1 MTPHEVTAHD
11 VTVIPVSVVVMTRN
25 EAANLPRCL
34 PALARFAEC
43 FVVDSGSDDGSPDIA
58 RSHGARLIPFR
69 WNGRY
74 PKKKQW
80 CLDALPFAHD
90 WVLFVD
96 ADERPTVELVEE
108 IARLTAETG
117 SNGPAHAA
125 YWIDGRPVVHGRPL
139 RFGCWNRKL
148 ALLHRRH
155 VRFPDQPDLDV
166 AAMWEVEGHYQP
178 QVAGTTGRLRH
189 PMDHE
194 DAKPPSA
201 WFDRH
206 NRYSDW
212 EAALRAD
219 GRMERLIKGEPDGG
233 FGVIPHIRAF
243 FGRQAQK
250 RLFQRLPGRPLWAFL
265 HAYVLRLGVFDGTAG
280 LDHALARAFYYWQ
293 VGFKMRS
300 AARAPGEFS
309 RVPSIRTVSDSVRSV
324 RPAGDPYSSSSA
336 IRSPPSAFSRS
347 KVRLRTP
354 GSSIR

>member
-1 MTPHEVTAHD
+1 MTAV
-11 VTVIPVSVVVMTRN
+11 PVSVVVMTHN
-25 EAANLPRCL
+25 EAANLPLCL
-34 PALARFAEC
+34 QALDRFAEC
-43 FVVDSGSDDGSPDIA
+43 FVVDSASDDGTPDIA
-58 RSHGARLIPFR
+58 RSHGARLVPFH

-80 CLDALPFAHD
+80 CLDTLPLAHD

-96 ADERPTVELVEE
+96 ADERPTVGLVDE
-108 IARLTAETG
+108 IARLMADSPADSETDG
-117 SNGPAHAA
+117 LLPAA
-125 YWIDGRPVVHGRPL
+125 YWIDGRPVVRGRPM

-148 ALLHRRH
+148 ALLDRRR
-155 VRFPDQPDLDV
+155 VRFPEQPDLDV
-166 AAMWEVEGHYQP
+166 ASMWEVEGHYQP
-178 QVAGTTGRLRH
+178 QVDGRAGRLHH
-189 PMDHE
+189 PMDHD

-219 GRMERLIKGEPDGG
+219 GRMERLIDREPDGAPG
-233 FGVIPHIRAF
+233 LLPGLAAV
-243 FGRQAQK
+243 FGRRAQK
-250 RLFQRLPGRPLWAFL
+250 RLLQRLPARPLWAFL
-265 HAYVLRLGVFDGTAG
+265 HAYLLRLGALDGAAG

-293 VGFKMRS
+293 VGLKMRS
-300 AARAPGEFS
+300 AAQARSSTIRSLPVRWISEHPRTAPS
-309 RVPSIRTVSDSVRSV
+309 
-324 RPAGDPYSSSSA
+324 GDDAHSSTSA

>member
-1 MTPHEVTAHD
+1 M
-11 VTVIPVSVVVMTRN
+11 TVIPVSVVVMTRN
-25 EAANLPRCL
+25 EAVNLPRCL

-43 FVVDSGSDDGSPDIA
+43 FVVDSGSDDGTPDIA
-58 RSHGARLIPFR
+58 RSHGARLVPFH

-80 CLDALPFAHD
+80 CLDTLPFTHD

-96 ADERPTVELVEE
+96 ADERPTAELVEE
-108 IARLTAETG
+108 IARLMAGTAAC
-117 SNGPAHAA
+117 GPSHAA
-125 YWIDGRPVVHGRPL
+125 YWIDGRPVVRGRSL

-148 ALLHRRH
+148 ALLDRHRA
-155 VRFPDQPDLDV
+155 RFPEQPDLDI
-166 AAMWEVEGHYQP
+166 ASMWEVEGHYQP
-178 QVAGTTGRLRH
+178 QVAGTTGRLRY
-189 PMDHE
+189 PMHHE
-194 DAKPPSA
+194 DAKALSA

-212 EAALRAD
+212 EASLRAD
-219 GRMERLIKGEPDGG
+219 GRMERLIDAEPDGHSG
-233 FGVIPHIRAF
+233 PIPYFRGLV
-243 FGRQAQK
+243 GRRTQK

-265 HAYVLRLGVFDGTAG
+265 HAYVLRLGIFDGAAG

-293 VGFKMRS
+293 VGLKIRS
-300 AARAPGEFS
+300 AVQVRESSARF
-309 RVPSIRTVSDSVRSV
+309 PSVHTASERPRTARSV
-324 RPAGDPYSSSSA
+324 EDPYSSSSA

>member
-1 MTPHEVTAHD
+1 MRISTMPAPAMTA
-11 VTVIPVSVVVMTRN
+11 IPVSVVVMTRN
-25 EAANLPRCL
+25 EAANLPQCL
-34 PALARFAEC
+34 PSLTRFAEC
-43 FVVDSGSDDGSPDIA
+43 FVVDSGSDDGTPDIA
-58 RSHGARLIPFR
+58 RSHGARLIAFR

-80 CLDALPFAHD
+80 CLDTLPFAHD

-96 ADERPTVELVEE
+96 ADERLTAELVEE
-108 IARLTAETG
+108 IARLMAA
-117 SNGPAHAA
+117 GPACAA
-125 YWIDGRPVVHGRPL
+125 YWIDGRPVVRGRRL

-148 ALLHRRH
+148 ALLDRRRA
-155 VRFPDQPDLDV
+155 RFPDQPDLDI

-178 QVAGTTGRLRH
+178 QVSGTTGRLRH

-194 DAKPPSA
+194 DAKPLSA

-212 EAALRAD
+212 EAAIRAD
-219 GRMERLIKGEPDGG
+219 GRMERLITGEPDGG
-233 FGVIPHIRAF
+233 SSAPHSLRALL
-243 FGRQAQK
+243 GRRMQK
-250 RLFQRLPGRPLWAFL
+250 RLFQRLPGRPLLAFL
-265 HAYVLRLGVFDGTAG
+265 HAYVLRLGVLDGAAG

-293 VGFKMRS
+293 VGLKMRS
-300 AARAPGEFS
+300 AAMGPGAFD
-309 RVPSIRTVSDSVRSV
+309 RFPSIRAASEPVRTV

>member
-1 MTPHEVTAHD
+1 MTP
-11 VTVIPVSVVVMTRN
+11 IPVSVVVMTRN
-25 EAANLPRCL
+25 EVANIVPCLAALTG
-34 PALARFAEC
+34 FAEC
-43 FVVDSGSDDGSPDIA
+43 FVVDSGSDDGTPEVA
-58 RSHGARLIPFR
+58 RSLGARVVPFR

-80 CLDALPFAHD
+80 CLDSLPLVHD

-96 ADERPTVELVEE
+96 ADERPTAALVDE
-108 IARLTAETG
+108 IAGLMAG
-117 SNGPAHAA
+117 GPRHAA
-125 YWIDGRPVVHGRPL
+125 YWVDGRPVLRGRAL

-148 ALLHRRH
+148 ALLDRRQ

-178 QVAGTTGRLRH
+178 LVAGTTGRLRH
-189 PMDHE
+189 PMDHC

-219 GRMERLIKGEPDGG
+219 GRMDQLIDREPSDGG
-233 FGVIPHIRAF
+233 VLR
-243 FGRQAQK
+243 RRTLK

-265 HAYVLRLGVFDGTAG
+265 HAYVLRLGVLDGTAG
-280 LDHALARAFYYWQ
+280 LDHALGRAFYYWQ
-293 VGFKMRS
+293 VGLKMRAAVPAQAS
-300 AARAPGEFS
+300 ATRLPSDCSPSPG
-309 RVPSIRTVSDSVRSV
+309 
-324 RPAGDPYSSSSA
+324 PYSSTSA
-336 IRSPPSAFSRS
+336 MRSPPSAFSRS

>member
-1 MTPHEVTAHD
+1 MTIGEVN
-11 VTVIPVSVVVMTRN
+11 TVPVSVVVMTRN

-43 FVVDSGSDDGSPDIA
+43 FVVDSGSDDGTPDIA
-58 RSHGARLIPFR
+58 RSCGARLIPFR

-80 CLDALPFAHD
+80 CLDTLPFAHD

-108 IARLTAETG
+108 IARLTAEVAPD
-117 SNGPAHAA
+117 GPAHAA
-125 YWIDGRPVVHGRPL
+125 YWIDGRPVVCGRPL

-148 ALLHRRH
+148 ALLHRRRVH
-155 VRFPDQPDLDV
+155 FPDQPDLDV

-178 QVAGTTGRLRH
+178 QVAGTTGRLRN

-194 DAKPPSA
+194 DAKPLSA

-219 GRMERLIKGEPDGG
+219 GRMERLIRGEPDGG
-233 FGVIPHIRAF
+233 SGAIPCIRAF
-243 FGRQAQK
+243 IGRRAQK
-250 RLFQRLPGRPLWAFL
+250 QLFQRLPGRPLWAFL
-265 HAYVLRLGVFDGTAG
+265 HAYVLRLGVLDGTAG

-300 AARAPGEFS
+300 VARRAAAAAR
-309 RVPSIRTVSDSVRSV
+309 VQSIGTGSDPAWTARS
-324 RPAGDPYSSSSA
+324 AGDPYSSSSA
-336 IRSPPSAFSRS
+336 MRSPPRAFSRS

>member
-1 MTPHEVTAHD
+1 
-11 VTVIPVSVVVMTRN
+11 MTRN
-25 EAANLPRCL
+25 EVANLPHCL

-43 FVVDSGSDDGSPDIA
+43 FVVDSGSDDGTPDIA
-58 RSHGARLIPFR
+58 RSHGARLVPFC

-80 CLDALPFAHD
+80 CLDTLPFAHD

-96 ADERPTVELVEE
+96 ADERPTPELVEE
-108 IARLTAETG
+108 IARLMAG
-117 SNGPAHAA
+117 GAGDGPGHAA
-125 YWIDGRPVVHGRPL
+125 YWINGRPILRDQPL

-148 ALLHRRH
+148 ALLDRRC
-155 VRFPDQPDLDV
+155 VRFPDLPDLDI
-166 AAMWEVEGHYQP
+166 AMMWEVEGHYQP
-178 QVAGTTGRLRH
+178 QVTGTTGRLRH
-189 PMDHE
+189 PMDHQ
-194 DAKPPSA
+194 DAKPLSA

-219 GRMERLIKGEPDGG
+219 GRMERLICAEPDCGSG
-233 FGVIPHIRAF
+233 AIPWTRAII
-243 FGRQAQK
+243 GRRAQK

-265 HAYVLRLGVFDGTAG
+265 HAYVLRLGILDGSAG
-280 LDHALARAFYYWQ
+280 LDHALSRAFYYWQ

-300 AARAPGEFS
+300 SVGQAAAVASAPSVCTGADP
-309 RVPSIRTVSDSVRSV
+309 VRTA

-336 IRSPPSAFSRS
+336 MRSPPSAFSRS

>member
-1 MTPHEVTAHD
+1 MTA
-11 VTVIPVSVVVMTRN
+11 IPVSVVVMTRD
-25 EAANLPRCL
+25 EAANLPVCL
-34 PALARFAEC
+34 PSLARFAEC
-43 FVVDSGSDDGSPDIA
+43 FVVDSGSGDGTPDIA
-58 RSHGARLIPFR
+58 LSHGAQLVPFR

-80 CLDALPFAHD
+80 CLNTLPFAHD

-96 ADERPTVELVEE
+96 ADERPTAELVEE
-108 IARLTAETG
+108 IGRLMAG
-117 SNGPAHAA
+117 SSADGPSHAA
-125 YWIDGRPVVHGRPL
+125 YWIDGRPVVRGRPL

-148 ALLHRRH
+148 ALLDRRR
-155 VRFPDQPDLDV
+155 VRFPEQPDLDV
-166 AAMWEVEGHYQP
+166 ASMWEVEGHYQP
-178 QVAGTTGRLRH
+178 EVAGTTGRLRQ
-189 PMDHE
+189 PMDHD
-194 DAKPPSA
+194 DAKPLSA

-219 GRMERLIKGEPDGG
+219 GRMERLIDGEPDIAPALSKRMCG
-233 FGVIPHIRAF
+233 IA
-243 FGRQAQK
+243 GRRTQK

-265 HAYVLRLGVFDGTAG
+265 HAYVLRLGFLDGAAG

-300 AARAPGEFS
+300 AAQAREASARFPAVDTYPEN
-309 RVPSIRTVSDSVRSV
+309 PPIM
-324 RPAGDPYSSSSA
+324 RPVGDPYSSSNA
-336 IRSPPSAFSRS
+336 MRSPPSAFSRS

>member
-1 MTPHEVTAHD
+1 MTR
-11 VTVIPVSVVVMTRN
+11 IPVSVVVMTRN
-25 EAANLPRCL
+25 EAANLGPCL
-34 PALARFAEC
+34 MALTRFAEC
-43 FVVDSGSDDGSPDIA
+43 FVVDSGSDDGTPDIA
-58 RSHGARLIPFR
+58 RSCGAKLVRFT

-80 CLDALPFAHD
+80 CLDNLPLAHD

-96 ADERPTVELVEE
+96 ADERPTVALVEE
-108 IARLTAETG
+108 IAGLLAG
-117 SNGPAHAA
+117 GPRHSA
-125 YWIDGRPVVHGRPL
+125 YWIDGRPVLRGRAL

-148 ALLHRRH
+148 ALLHRRQ

-178 QVAGTTGRLRH
+178 LVAGTTGRLRH
-189 PMDHE
+189 PMDHG

-219 GRMERLIKGEPDGG
+219 GRMERLIDGEPGDGG
-233 FGVIPHIRAF
+233 FWR
-243 FGRQAQK
+243 RRTLK

-265 HAYVLRLGVFDGTAG
+265 HAYVLRLGVLDGTAG
-280 LDHALARAFYYWQ
+280 LDHALGRAFYYWQ
-293 VGFKMRS
+293 VGLKMRAAVQAQAS
-300 AARAPGEFS
+300 ATRL
-309 RVPSIRTVSDSVRSV
+309 PSGRS
-324 RPAGDPYSSSSA
+324 PSPSAYSSTSA
-336 IRSPPSAFSRS
+336 MRSPPSAFSRS

>member
-1 MTPHEVTAHD
+1 MV
-11 VTVIPVSVVVMTRN
+11 
-25 EAANLPRCL
+25 
-34 PALARFAEC
+34 
-43 FVVDSGSDDGSPDIA
+43 
-58 RSHGARLIPFR
+58 PFR

-80 CLDALPFAHD
+80 CLDSLPLAHD

-96 ADERPTVELVEE
+96 ADERPTAALVDE
-108 IARLTAETG
+108 IAVLMAG
-117 SNGPAHAA
+117 GPRHAA
-125 YWIDGRPVVHGRPL
+125 YWIDGRPILRGRAL

-148 ALLHRRH
+148 ALLDRRR

-178 QVAGTTGRLRH
+178 LVAGTTGRLRH
-189 PMDHE
+189 PMDHG

-212 EAALRAD
+212 EAALRVD
-219 GRMERLIKGEPDGG
+219 GRMERLIDGEPEDGG
-233 FGVIPHIRAF
+233 VLGRRAL
-243 FGRQAQK
+243 K

-265 HAYVLRLGVFDGTAG
+265 HAYVLRLGVLDGAAG
-280 LDHALARAFYYWQ
+280 LDHALGRAFYYSQ
-293 VGFKMRS
+293 VGLKMRAAVQAQAS
-300 AARAPGEFS
+300 AARLS
-309 RVPSIRTVSDSVRSV
+309 SDCSPSSS
-324 RPAGDPYSSSSA
+324 PYSSTNTM
-336 IRSPPSAFSRS
+336 RSPPSAFSRS

>member
-1 MTPHEVTAHD
+1 MTP
-11 VTVIPVSVVVMTRN
+11 IPVSVVVMTRN
-25 EAANLPRCL
+25 EAANLVPCL
-34 PALARFAEC
+34 TALTRFAEC
-43 FVVDSGSDDGSPDIA
+43 YVVDSGSDDGTPDIA
-58 RSHGARLIPFR
+58 RSFGAKLVPFH

-80 CLDALPFAHD
+80 CLDSLPLAHD

-96 ADERPTVELVEE
+96 ADERPTTALVEE
-108 IARLTAETG
+108 IAGLLAG
-117 SNGPAHAA
+117 GPHHSA
-125 YWIDGRPVVHGRPL
+125 YWVDGRPVLRGRAL

-148 ALLHRRH
+148 ALLDRRH

-178 QVAGTTGRLRH
+178 VVAGTTGRLRH
-189 PMDHE
+189 PMDHC

-219 GRMERLIKGEPDGG
+219 GRMDRLIDGEPGDGG
-233 FGVIPHIRAF
+233 LLR
-243 FGRQAQK
+243 RRTLK

-265 HAYVLRLGVFDGTAG
+265 HAYVLRLGVLDGAAG
-280 LDHALARAFYYWQ
+280 LDHALGRAFYYWQ
-293 VGFKMRS
+293 VGLKMRAAVQAQAS
-300 AARAPGEFS
+300 ATRLPSGFS
-309 RVPSIRTVSDSVRSV
+309 PSPS
-324 RPAGDPYSSSSA
+324 PYSSTSA
-336 IRSPPSAFSRS
+336 MRSPPRAFSRS